1 MRTIIAGSRDITD
14 FELVFDAVE
23 ASGFKITEV
32 VSGGARGVD
41 RLGEYYA
48 ELHDIPCKVFK
59 ADWDTYGKAAGSI
72 RNGEMG
78 KYAQALIAVWDGV
91 SRGTKHMIDTA
102 LMLGLRVYIHRI

>member
-1 MRTIIAGSRDITD
+1 MKTIIAGSRDITD
-14 FELVFDAVE
+14 LALVFEAVE
-23 ASGFKITEV
+23 ASGFVITEV

-48 ELHDIPCKVFK
+48 ALSGLPCKVFR
-59 ADWDTYGKAAGSI
+59 ADWDTYDKAAGSI

-91 SRGTKHMIDTA
+91 SRGTKNMIDIA